1 MAIEYGGVNDLGVA
15 ARLFQ
20 AFSDPSR
27 LTILGHLL
35 LGEHNVAELVEHL
48 DLAQST
54 VSKHLACLKGC
65 GLVTSRASGGFS
77 YFAVAHPQATAELL
91 GSAEH
96 LLLLTGS
103 AVTLCPTQIDQDA

>member
-1 MAIEYGGVNDLGVA
+1 MVIKHAHRDDLEVA
-15 ARLFQ
+15 ARLLQ

-54 VSKHLACLKGC
+54 VSKHLAFLKGC
-65 GLVTSRASGGFS
+65 GLVTSRAAGRSS
-77 YFAVAHPQATAELL
+77 YFAVTHPEATAALL

-103 AVTLCPTQIDQDA
+103 AVTLCPTPIGEGA